1 MISVED
7 CVSIEVS
14 NLRNY
19 VEKSQERL
27 LIIVRQEEILG
38 EGKEKK
44 VIQNIHKESYKQ
56 KVLHGQFYK
65 NTEKVRDP
73 LTWDWLKK
81 GYLKKETEG
90 MIMAAQDQA
99 LRTRYIRKELWN
111 RKEGQMEGAF
121 KSQQALNFGIGGDRT
136 QNVLWRVENGEIP
149 SNLQICVIHCGT
161 NNIDRDSPLNVTDGI
176 VSIASAVQSKK
187 A

>member
-44 VIQNIHKESYKQ
+44 VIQNVHKESHKQ
-56 KVLHGQFYK
+56 KFLHGQFYK
-65 NTEKVRDP
+65 NTESARSIDLGLV
-73 LTWDWLKK
+73 
-81 GYLKKETEG
+81 KERLFKERNRGNDNGCTRPSIEDQIYQEG
-90 MIMAAQDQA
+90 D
-99 LRTRYIRKELWN
+99 
-111 RKEGQMEGAF
+111 
-121 KSQQALNFGIGGDRT
+121 
-136 QNVLWRVENGEIP
+136 
-149 SNLQICVIHCGT
+149 
-161 NNIDRDSPLNVTDGI
+161 
-176 VSIASAVQSKK
+176 
-187 A
+187 